1 MPFQDT
7 VAARRGRAPVTRPGA
22 RVGAHGERPDGGPA
36 HAYPGAGGR
45 PAPRAPR
52 PDDRG
57 AYPGLGVR
65 PRGRHGSRGPGAAYP
80 DAGVRPLSLRL
91 RCLAAVLAAAALP
104 AAAQPADE
112 ALLAAI
118 REEGLQR
125 SQVMRHVGWLSDVY
139 GPRLT
144 GTPAIE
150 EAGAWAMD
158 TLRGWGLS
166 NVSAERFAFGAGWT
180 LERFHAHLVEPQV
193 MPIIGYPKSWSAGT
207 GGTVTAEVVRVDLAS
222 EADFERYRGRLRGKI
237 VLTQPVRRVPMLTGD
252 VVLRMDD
259 EQLAAAA
266 RPVEPPPAGPRRRP
280 PARGGPAFA
289 RQLQQFYLDE
299 GVVAAVDRGSDA
311 VHVGGGSG
319 LPHRTQRTDGGTIF
333 VGRGAPWN
341 EETAG
346 TWVPSLT
353 FAVEHYNR
361 MVRLLD
367 LGLPVR
373 MELHVETRFHPEA
386 EADEGLNAFNI
397 LAEIPGRGFD
407 GGVVMLGAHFDT
419 THASTGA
426 TDNAV
431 GVAAMMEAMRILKT
445 VGARPRRTIRL
456 ALWGAEEQ
464 GLLGSREYVR
474 RHFGDAVTMALEPAH
489 AKLSA
494 YYNIDNGTGRLRGI
508 WLQGNAAAGAVFEP
522 WAAPLADL
530 GFTTLSPRS
539 VGGTDHVAFE
549 RVGLPGF
556 QFIQDRLEYNSR
568 THHSN
573 MDVVD
578 RVQPDDARQM
588 AVVAAVFAYNTAM
601 LDERLPRKPLPRPR
615 R

>member
-1 MPFQDT
+1 MPPMHQASASRRDRVDARSATARVIARIRRLSCPTAVPALRGRFGIRGIENRR
-7 VAARRGRAPVTRPGA
+7 AARPAAVPVA
-22 RVGAHGERPDGGPA
+22 
-36 HAYPGAGGR
+36 
-45 PAPRAPR
+45 
-52 PDDRG
+52 
-57 AYPGLGVR
+57 
-65 PRGRHGSRGPGAAYP
+65 
-80 DAGVRPLSLRL
+80 
-91 RCLAAVLAAAALP
+91 AAVLAAGTRLEARGLGRRRMARIAGFPATAAAVLAVALP
-104 AAAQPADE
+104 AVAQPADE

-118 REEGLQR
+118 REEGFER

-150 EAGAWAMD
+150 EAGAWTMD
-158 TLRGWGLS
+158 TLRGWGLA
-166 NVSAERFAFGAGWT
+166 NVHAERFAFGAGWT
-180 LERFHAHLVEPQV
+180 LVRFHAHLVEPQV
-193 MPIIGYPKSWSAGT
+193 MPVIGYPKSWSSGT
-207 GGTVTAEVVRVDLAS
+207 GGTVTAEVVRVDLQS
-222 EADFERYRGRLRGKI
+222 EADFERYRGRLRGRI
-237 VLTQPVRRVPMLTGD
+237 VLTQPAREVPMLTGD

-259 EQLAAAA
+259 EQLAEAT
-266 RPVEPPPAGPRRRP
+266 RLPEPPPAGARRFSI
-280 PARGGPAFA
+280 GGRRSFTQ
-289 RQLQQFYLDE
+289 QLQQFYLDE
-299 GVVAAVDRGSDA
+299 GVVAAVDRGSDS

-319 LPHRTQRTDGGTIF
+319 LSHRTQRTDGGTIF
-333 VGRGAPWN
+333 VGRGGPWD

-367 LGLPVR
+367 MGLPVR
-373 MELHVETRFHPEA
+373 LELHVETRFHPEA

-397 LAEIPGRGFD
+397 LGEIPGTD
-407 GGVVMLGAHFDT
+407 LADEVVMLGAHFDT

-445 VGARPRRTIRL
+445 VGVRPRRTIRL

-474 RHFGDAVTMALEPAH
+474 RHFGDAATMALEPDH

-494 YYNIDNGTGRLRGI
+494 YFNLDNGTGRLRGI
-508 WLQGNAAAGAVFEP
+508 WTQENAAAAAVFEP

-530 GFTTLSPRS
+530 GFTTLSPRAVS
-539 VGGTDHVAFE
+539 GTDHAAFE
-549 RVGLPGF
+549 MVGLPGF

-601 LDERLPRKPLPRPR
+601 LDERLPRKPLPEPR

>member
-1 MPFQDT
+1 MPSMYHASALRRDRVDARNATARVVARAGRLSCPTAAPALRGRFGIRGIDDRRVARPAAVP
-7 VAARRGRAPVTRPGA
+7 VAASVPAAGTRLEA
-22 RVGAHGERPDGGPA
+22 R
-36 HAYPGAGGR
+36 
-45 PAPRAPR
+45 
-52 PDDRG
+52 
-57 AYPGLGVR
+57 GLGRRRVAR
-65 PRGRHGSRGPGAAYP
+65 I
-80 DAGVRPLSLRL
+80 AGVLATA
-91 RCLAAVLAAAALP
+91 AAVLAVALP

-118 REEGLQR
+118 RAEGLER
-125 SQVMRHVGWLSDVY
+125 SQVMEHVGWLSDVY
-139 GPRLT
+139 GPRFT

-150 EAGAWAMD
+150 EAGAWTMD
-158 TLRGWGLS
+158 TLRGWGLA
-166 NVSAERFAFGAGWT
+166 NVHAERFAFGAGWS

-193 MPIIGYPKSWSAGT
+193 MPVIGYPKSWSSGT
-207 GGTVTAEVVRVDLAS
+207 GGTVTAEVVRVDLRT
-222 EADFERYRGRLRGKI
+222 EADLDRYRGRLRGKI
-237 VLTQPVRRVPMLTGD
+237 VLTQPAREVPMLTGD

-259 EQLAAAA
+259 ELLAEAA
-266 RPVEPPPAGPRRRP
+266 RPVEPTPAG
-280 PARGGPAFA
+280 RGGRGFGI
-289 RQLQQFYLDE
+289 RGLGFTRLQQFYVDE
-299 GVVAAVDRGSDA
+299 GVVAEVDRGSDF
-311 VHVGGGSG
+311 VHVAGGSG
-319 LPHRTQRTDGGTIF
+319 LSHSTQRTDGGTIF
-333 VGRGAPWN
+333 VGRGGRWN
-341 EETAG
+341 TEPPG
-346 TWVPSLT
+346 TRVPSLT

-367 LGLPVR
+367 MGLPVR

-397 LAEIPGRGFD
+397 LAELPGTD
-407 GGVVMLGAHFDT
+407 LADEVVILGAHFDT

-464 GLLGSREYVR
+464 GLLGARAYVR
-474 RHFGDAVTMALEPAH
+474 RHFGDAATMALEPAH

-508 WLQGNAAAGAVFEP
+508 WTQENAAAAAFFEP
-522 WAAPLADL
+522 WVAPLADL
-530 GFTTLSPRS
+530 GFTTVSPRAVS
-539 VGGTDHVAFE
+539 GTDHVAFE
-549 RVGLPGF
+549 LVGLPGF

>member
-1 MPFQDT
+1 MTPN
-7 VAARRGRAPVTRPGA
+7 RRRPW
-22 RVGAHGERPDGGPA
+22 
-36 HAYPGAGGR
+36 
-45 PAPRAPR
+45 
-52 PDDRG
+52 
-57 AYPGLGVR
+57 
-65 PRGRHGSRGPGAAYP
+65 
-80 DAGVRPLSLRL
+80 
-91 RCLAAVLAAAALP
+91 LAVVLATAISLP
-104 AAAQPADE
+104 ATAQPAGE

-125 SQVMRHVGWLSDVY
+125 SQVMDHIVWLSDVY

-150 EAGAWAMD
+150 EAGAWTMD

-166 NVSAERFAFGAGWT
+166 NVRAERFAFGTGWT

-193 MPIIGYPKSWSAGT
+193 MPIIGYPKAWSSGT
-207 GGTVTAEVVRVDLAS
+207 GGTVTAEVVRVDLRS
-222 EADFERYRGRLRGKI
+222 RDELERYRGRLRGKI
-237 VLTQPVRRVPMLTGD
+237 VLTQPARDVPMLTGD

-259 EQLAAAA
+259 ELLAEAA
-266 RPVEPPPAGPRRRP
+266 RPLGPVAARRGMRLPPRR
-280 PARGGPAFA
+280 GLGFA
-289 RQLQQFYLDE
+289 RLRQFYLDE
-299 GVVAAVDRGSDA
+299 GVVAAVDRGADF
-311 VHVGGGSG
+311 VHVEGGSG
-319 LPHRTQRTDGGTIF
+319 LSHQTQRTDGGTIF
-333 VGRGAPWN
+333 VGRGAPW
-341 EETAG
+341 TAEPPG
-346 TWVPSLT
+346 TGVPSLT

-361 MVRLLD
+361 LVRLLD
-367 LGLPVR
+367 LGQPVR
-373 MELHVETRFHPEA
+373 MALRVETRFHPEA

-397 LAEIPGRGFD
+397 LAEMPGTD
-407 GGVVMLGAHFDT
+407 LADEVVMLGAHFDT

-464 GLLGSREYVR
+464 GLLGSRDYVR
-474 RHFGDAVTMALEPAH
+474 RHFGDAATMALEPAH

-508 WLQGNAAAGAVFEP
+508 WTQGNAGAAAVFEP

-530 GFTTLSPRS
+530 GFTTVSPRS
-539 VGGTDHVAFE
+539 VGGTDHVPFE

-578 RVQPDDARQM
+578 RVQPADARQM

>member
-1 MPFQDT
+1 MRSMHHASASRLDGVDAPSAAPIVARTGRPPSPTAVPSRARPDT
-7 VAARRGRAPVTRPGA
+7 RAIDDGRAARPGGALATAAALPAAGIWLEAHRLGRRRAA
-22 RVGAHGERPDGGPA
+22 RI
-36 HAYPGAGGR
+36 AGF
-45 PAPRAPR
+45 
-52 PDDRG
+52 
-57 AYPGLGVR
+57 
-65 PRGRHGSRGPGAAYP
+65 
-80 DAGVRPLSLRL
+80 
-91 RCLAAVLAAAALP
+91 LAAAAAILAAALP
-104 AAAQPADE
+104 AAAQPVDE
-112 ALLAAI
+112 EMVSAI
-118 REEGLQR
+118 REEGLER
-125 SQVMRHVGWLSDVY
+125 SQVMEHVVRLSDVY
-139 GPRLT
+139 GPRFT

-150 EAGAWAMD
+150 EAGAWTMD

-166 NVSAERFAFGAGWT
+166 NVHAERFAFGTGWS

-193 MPIIGYPKSWSAGT
+193 MPVIGYPKSWSSGT
-207 GGTVTAEVVRVDLAS
+207 DGTVTAEVVRADLRT
-222 EADFERYRGRLRGKI
+222 EADLERYRGRLRGRI
-237 VLTQPVRRVPMLTGD
+237 VLTQPPRDVPMLTGD

-259 EQLAAAA
+259 ELLAEAA
-266 RPVEPPPAGPRRRP
+266 RPFEP
-280 PARGGPAFA
+280 PARRGLRPRPSRRLGFA
-289 RQLQQFYLDE
+289 RLRQFYLDE
-299 GVVAAVDRGSDA
+299 GVVAAVDRGSDF
-311 VHVGGGSG
+311 VHVEGGSG
-319 LPHRTQRTDGGTIF
+319 LSHRTQRTDGGTIF
-333 VGRGAPWN
+333 VGRGAPW
-341 EETAG
+341 TAEPPG
-346 TWVPSLT
+346 TGVPSLT
-353 FAVEHYNR
+353 LAVEHYNR

-367 LGLPVR
+367 LGVPVR

-397 LAEIPGRGFD
+397 LAELPGTD
-407 GGVVMLGAHFDT
+407 LADEVVIVGAHFDT

-445 VGARPRRTIRL
+445 IGARPRRTIRL

-474 RHFGDAVTMALEPAH
+474 RHYGDAATMVLEPAH
-489 AKLSA
+489 AKHSA

-508 WLQGNAAAGAVFEP
+508 WTQGNAAAAAVFES

-530 GFTTLSPRS
+530 GFTTVSPWS
-539 VGGTDHVAFE
+539 VGGTDHVPFE

-573 MDVVD
+573 MDFVD

-588 AVVAAVFAYNTAM
+588 AVIAAVFAYNTAM
-601 LDERLPRKPLPRPR
+601 LDERLPRKPLPRAR

>member
-1 MPFQDT
+1 MRFHDAGAT
-7 VAARRGRAPVTRPGA
+7 FLAVVLAVAA
-22 RVGAHGERPDGGPA
+22 
-36 HAYPGAGGR
+36 
-45 PAPRAPR
+45 
-52 PDDRG
+52 
-57 AYPGLGVR
+57 
-65 PRGRHGSRGPGAAYP
+65 
-80 DAGVRPLSLRL
+80 
-91 RCLAAVLAAAALP
+91 AVP

-118 REEGLQR
+118 REEGLER
-125 SQVMRHVGWLSDVY
+125 SQVMDHVVWLSDVY
-139 GPRLT
+139 GPRFT

-150 EAGAWAMD
+150 EAGAWTMD

-166 NVSAERFAFGAGWT
+166 NVQAERFAFGAGWS

-193 MPIIGYPKSWSAGT
+193 MPVIGYPKSWSSGT
-207 GGTVTAEVVRVDLAS
+207 DGTVTAEVVRVDLRS
-222 EADFERYRGRLRGKI
+222 EADLQRYRGRLRGKI
-237 VLTQPVRRVPMLTGD
+237 VLTQPAREVPMLTGD
-252 VVLRMDD
+252 VVLRMD
-259 EQLAAAA
+259 EELLAEAA
-266 RPVEPPPAGPRRRP
+266 RPAGPVPAWRRLRP
-280 PARGGPAFA
+280 SPRRGLGFA
-289 RQLQQFYLDE
+289 RLQQFYLDE
-299 GVVAAVDRGSDA
+299 GVVAEVDRGSDF
-311 VHVGGGSG
+311 VHVEGGSG
-319 LPHRTQRTDGGTIF
+319 LSHTTQRTDGGTIF
-333 VGRGAPWN
+333 VGRGGPWN
-341 EETAG
+341 TEPPG
-346 TWVPSLT
+346 TRVPSLT

-397 LAEIPGRGFD
+397 LAEIPGTD
-407 GGVVMLGAHFDT
+407 LADEVVMIGAHFDT

-431 GVAAMMEAMRILKT
+431 GVAAMMEAMRILRT

-464 GLLGSREYVR
+464 GLLGARAYVR
-474 RHFGDAVTMALEPAH
+474 RHFGDAATMALEPAH

-508 WLQGNAAAGAVFEP
+508 WTQGNAAAAAVFEP

-530 GFTTLSPRS
+530 GFTTVSPRS
-539 VGGTDHVAFE
+539 VSGTDHVAFE
-549 RVGLPGF
+549 QVGLPGF

-588 AVVAAVFAYNTAM
+588 AVITAVFAYNTAM
-601 LDERLPRKPLPRPR
+601 LDERLPRKPLPRR
-615 R
+615 RR

>member
-1 MPFQDT
+1 MHDAGGLRPGRADSPGT
-7 VAARRGRAPVTRPGA
+7 AARVAAGTRRRPRPTAAPGEATRPRTRGIGEARAARAAGIQAAAPTAPAAVRTRPGP
-22 RVGAHGERPDGGPA
+22 RLTEERRA
-36 HAYPGAGGR
+36 VR
-45 PAPRAPR
+45 PA
-52 PDDRG
+52 
-57 AYPGLGVR
+57 GVVV
-65 PRGRHGSRGPGAAYP
+65 A
-80 DAGVRPLSLRL
+80 
-91 RCLAAVLAAAALP
+91 LAALAAALP
-104 AAAQPADE
+104 AAAQPVDE
-112 ALLAAI
+112 AVLAAI
-118 REEGLQR
+118 REEGLRR
-125 SQVMRHVGWLSDVY
+125 SQVMDHVVRLSDVY
-139 GPRLT
+139 GPRFT

-150 EAGAWAMD
+150 EAGAWTMD

-166 NVSAERFAFGAGWT
+166 NVHAERFAFGTGWA
-180 LERFHAHLVEPQV
+180 LKRFHAHLVEPQV
-193 MPIIGYPKSWSAGT
+193 MPVIGYPKSWSSGT
-207 GGTVTAEVVRVDLAS
+207 DGTVTAEVVRVDLRS
-222 EADFERYRGRLRGKI
+222 VADLARYRGLLRGKI
-237 VLTQPVRRVPMLTGD
+237 VLTQPARDVPMLTGD

-259 EQLAAAA
+259 ELLAEAA
-266 RPVEPPPAGPRRRP
+266 RPFPPPSARRTPRP
-280 PARGGPAFA
+280 PGRGLGFA
-289 RQLQQFYLDE
+289 RLRQFYLDE
-299 GVVAAVDRGSDA
+299 GVVAEVDRGSDF
-311 VHVGGGSG
+311 VHVEGGSG
-319 LPHRTQRTDGGTIF
+319 LSHRTQRTDGGTIF
-333 VGRGAPWN
+333 VGRGAPW
-341 EETAG
+341 TAEPPG
-346 TWVPSLT
+346 TGVPRLT

-367 LGLPVR
+367 LGVRVR
-373 MELHVETRFHPEA
+373 MELRVETRFHPEA

-397 LAEIPGRGFD
+397 LAELPGAD
-407 GGVVMLGAHFDT
+407 LADEVVILGAHFDT

-431 GVAAMMEAMRILKT
+431 GVAAMMEALRILKT

-464 GLLGSREYVR
+464 GLLGAREYVR
-474 RHFGDAVTMALEPAH
+474 RHYGDAATMALRPDH

-508 WLQGNAAAGAVFEP
+508 WTQGNAAAAAIFES

-530 GFTTLSPRS
+530 GFTTVSPWS
-539 VGGTDHVAFE
+539 VGGTDHFAFE
-549 RVGLPGF
+549 MVGLPGF

-578 RVQPDDARQM
+578 RVQPDDVRQM

>member
-1 MPFQDT
+1 MRLSQDAM
-7 VAARRGRAPVTRPGA
+7 AARRGRAPIPHLPGAPVRTHRSIRSGPAGHRRPGA
-22 RVGAHGERPDGGPA
+22 RVTALNLAVP
-36 HAYPGAGGR
+36 
-45 PAPRAPR
+45 
-52 PDDRG
+52 
-57 AYPGLGVR
+57 
-65 PRGRHGSRGPGAAYP
+65 
-80 DAGVRPLSLRL
+80 
-91 RCLAAVLAAAALP
+91 CLAAVLAAAIALP

-112 ALLAAI
+112 KLLAAI
-118 REEGLQR
+118 RAEGLER
-125 SQVMRHVGWLSDVY
+125 SQVMEYVVWLSDVY

-150 EAGAWAMD
+150 EAGAWTMD
-158 TLRGWGLS
+158 TLRGWGLA
-166 NVSAERFAFGAGWT
+166 NVHAERFAFGAGWS

-193 MPIIGYPKSWSAGT
+193 MPVIGYPKSWSSGT
-207 GGTVTAEVVRVDLAS
+207 DGTVTAEVVRVDLQSA
-222 EADFERYRGRLRGKI
+222 ADFERYRGRLRGRI
-237 VLTQPVRRVPMLTGD
+237 VLTQPAREVPMLTGD

-259 EQLAAAA
+259 EQLAEAA
-266 RPVEPPPAGPRRRP
+266 RLPEPLPAGARRFSI
-280 PARGGPAFA
+280 GGRRSFTQ
-289 RQLQQFYLDE
+289 QLQQFYLDE
-299 GVVAAVDRGSDA
+299 GVVAAVDRGSDF
-311 VHVGGGSG
+311 VQVGGGSG
-319 LPHRTQRTDGGTIF
+319 LSHRTQRTDGGTIF
-333 VGRGAPWN
+333 VGRGGPWDD
-341 EETAG
+341 ETAG

-361 MVRLLD
+361 LVRLLD
-367 LGLPVR
+367 MGLPVR
-373 MELHVETRFHPEA
+373 MELHVDTRFHPEA
-386 EADEGLNAFNI
+386 EAEGGLNAFNI
-397 LAEIPGRGFD
+397 LAELPGAD
-407 GGVVMLGAHFDT
+407 LADEVVILGAHFDT

-431 GVAAMMEAMRILKT
+431 GVAAMMEAMRILRT

-474 RHFGDAVTMALEPAH
+474 RHFGDAATMALEPAH

-494 YYNIDNGTGRLRGI
+494 YYNLDNGTGRLRGI
-508 WLQGNAAAGAVFEP
+508 WTQENAAAAAVFEP
-522 WAAPLADL
+522 WVAPLADL
-530 GFTTLSPRS
+530 GFTTLSPRA
-539 VGGTDHVAFE
+539 VGGTDHFAFE
-549 RVGLPGF
+549 QVGLPGF

-588 AVVAAVFAYNTAM
+588 AVIAAVFAYNTAM

>member
-1 MPFQDT
+1 MPSM
-7 VAARRGRAPVTRPGA
+7 R
-22 RVGAHGERPDGGPA
+22 
-36 HAYPGAGGR
+36 HASELLPSGT
-45 PAPRAPR
+45 
-52 PDDRG
+52 D
-57 AYPGLGVR
+57 
-65 PRGRHGSRGPGAAYP
+65 GPGAAARGT
-80 DAGVRPLSLRL
+80 AGTGRRPRPTAASGAGIRPRTRGTGEARAVRAAGIQAASAPPVAVRTRPRTRGTQERRPVRL
-91 RCLAAVLAAAALP
+91 AGVLAALAASAVALP
-104 AAAQPADE
+104 APAQPADE

-118 REEGLQR
+118 REEGLER
-125 SQVMRHVGWLSDVY
+125 SQVMDHVVWLSDVY
-139 GPRLT
+139 GPRFT

-150 EAGAWAMD
+150 EAGAWTMD

-166 NVSAERFAFGAGWT
+166 NVHAERFAFGAGWS

-193 MPIIGYPKSWSAGT
+193 MPIIGYPKSWSSGT
-207 GGTVTAEVVRVDLAS
+207 DGTVTAEVVRVDLRSA
-222 EADFERYRGRLRGKI
+222 ADFERYRGRLRGKI
-237 VLTQPVRRVPMLTGD
+237 VLTQPAREVPMLTGD

-259 EQLAAAA
+259 RLLAEAA
-266 RPVEPPPAGPRRRP
+266 RPARSAPAWRGFRPPPRAG
-280 PARGGPAFA
+280 FSF
-289 RQLQQFYLDE
+289 RQLMQFYVDE
-299 GVVAAVDRGSDA
+299 GVVAAVDRGSDF
-311 VHVGGGSG
+311 VHVEGGSG
-319 LPHRTQRTDGGTIF
+319 LSHTTQRTDGGTIF
-333 VGRGAPWN
+333 VGRGGPWN
-341 EETAG
+341 TDPPG

-386 EADEGLNAFNI
+386 EADGGLNAFNI
-397 LAEIPGRGFD
+397 LAELPGTD
-407 GGVVMLGAHFDT
+407 LADEVVIIGAHFDT

-431 GVAAMMEAMRILKT
+431 GVAAMMEAMRILRT

-464 GLLGSREYVR
+464 GLLGAREYVR
-474 RHFGDAVTMALEPAH
+474 RHYGDARTMALRPDH
-489 AKLSA
+489 AKFSA

-508 WLQGNAAAGAVFEP
+508 WTQGNAAAAAVFEP
-522 WAAPLADL
+522 WTAPLADL
-530 GFTTLSPRS
+530 GFTTVSPRS
-539 VGGTDHVAFE
+539 VSGTDHVAFE
-549 RVGLPGF
+549 QVGLPGF

-588 AVVAAVFAYNTAM
+588 AVVTAVFAYNTAM
-601 LDERLPRKPLPRPR
+601 LDERLPRKPLPRR